1 MYYSNEYKQQVYK
14 KWIDNGRPWFNVDRS
29 KEPTA
34 DERQIILEMKK
45 QEERPKS
52 KHDLAIEKRAKEI
65 SERYGKYGKISNK
78 VFDSLRDY

>member
-14 KWIDNGRPWFNVDRS
+14 RRIEAGRPWFNVDKS

-45 QEERPKS
+45 QEEHPPQNM
-52 KHDLAIEKRAKEI
+52 I
-65 SERYGKYGKISNK
+65 
-78 VFDSLRDY
+78 